1 MRRLAAGN
9 PSAAEKASPSIRSL
23 LLTCGIGGALDYLC
37 TFSVFSVLS
46 AA

>member
-1 MRRLAAGN
+1 MKKTAKEATERG
-9 PSAAEKASPSIRSL
+9 SPSIRTL
-23 LLTCGIGGALDYLC
+23 LLTHGICGALDYLC